1 MRHPQSMLARLD
13 HTGAGDKKR
22 RLIAAERDVV
32 SDLNRAGTHCPALYS
47 PRYTRHVPTELFD
60 ALMQFHR
67 EVVQPQFDEI
77 REKMITKADL
87 GAVRAEMATGL
98 QGLRAE
104 MATKSDLQALRD
116 EMATKADLQAVR
128 AEMAT
133 KSDLQAVDLQLQE
146 MRREMVTWPVLIR
159 FHETVIRPD
168 FEEVLKMETL
178 ATRDAMLTHV
188 DGIYGRFNRLEHEY
202 YALIAAVRR
211 IETEMKQQNANLE
224 VLRAEMLEVRK
235 QIADL
240 SQRVTNLEDVLN

>member
-1 MRHPQSMLARLD
+1 V
-13 HTGAGDKKR
+13 
-22 RLIAAERDVV
+22 IAIERVV
-32 SDLNRAGTHCPALYS
+32 MCGALYS
-47 PRYTRHVPTELFD
+47 PRYTRHVPNELFD

-77 REKMITKADL
+77 RLKIDGLPSKADL
-87 GAVRAEMATGL
+87 ESGLDAVRAETKAEFEAI
-98 QGLRAE
+98 RA
-104 MATKSDLQALRD
+104 

-133 KSDLQAVDLQLQE
+133 KSDLHAVEFRLQSELQE
-146 MRREMVTWPVLIR
+146 MRREMITWPVLIR
-159 FHETVIRPD
+159 FHETVIRLD
-168 FEEVLKMETL
+168 FEDVRSKMEAL

-188 DGIYGRFNRLEHEY
+188 DGIYGRFDRLEHEY

-240 SQRVTNLEDVLN
+240 SQRVTNLKNVLN

>member
-1 MRHPQSMLARLD
+1 
-13 HTGAGDKKR
+13 
-22 RLIAAERDVV
+22 
-32 SDLNRAGTHCPALYS
+32 
-47 PRYTRHVPTELFD
+47 VPNELFD

-77 REKMITKADL
+77 RLKIDGLPSKKDLESLRAETKAEFE
-87 GAVRAEMATGL
+87 AVRAEMATK
-98 QGLRAE
+98 A
-104 MATKSDLQALRD
+104 DLQAVRD

-133 KSDLQAVDLQLQE
+133 KSDLQAVELRLQSELQE
-146 MRREMVTWPVLIR
+146 MRREMITWPVLIR
-159 FHETVIRPD
+159 FHETVIRLD
-168 FEEVLKMETL
+168 FEDVRSKMEAL
-178 ATRDAMLTHV
+178 ATRDVMLTHV
-188 DGIYGRFNRLEHEY
+188 DGIYGRFDRLEHEY

-240 SQRVTNLEDVLN
+240 GQRVTNLENVLN

>member
-1 MRHPQSMLARLD
+1 VA
-13 HTGAGDKKR
+13 
-22 RLIAAERDVV
+22 
-32 SDLNRAGTHCPALYS
+32 N
-47 PRYTRHVPTELFD
+47 ELFD

-77 REKMITKADL
+77 REKMATKADL
-87 GAVRAEMATGL
+87 EAV
-98 QGLRAE
+98 RAE
-104 MATKSDLQALRD
+104 MATKSDLQAVRD

-146 MRREMVTWPVLIR
+146 MRREMITWPVLIR
-159 FHETVIRPD
+159 FHETVIRLD
-168 FEEVLKMETL
+168 FEEVHSKIEAL
-178 ATRDAMLTHV
+178 ATRDEMLTHV

-211 IETEMKQQNANLE
+211 IETQMKQQNANLE

-240 SQRVTNLEDVLN
+240 SQRVTNLENVLN

>member
-1 MRHPQSMLARLD
+1 VA
-13 HTGAGDKKR
+13 
-22 RLIAAERDVV
+22 
-32 SDLNRAGTHCPALYS
+32 
-47 PRYTRHVPTELFD
+47 TELFD
-60 ALMQFHR
+60 ALTQFYR
-67 EVVQPQFDEI
+67 EVIKPDFDDI

-116 EMATKADLQAVR
+116 EMATKADLQAIR

-146 MRREMVTWPVLIR
+146 MRREMITWPVLIR
-159 FHETVIRPD
+159 YHETVIRLD
-168 FEEVLKMETL
+168 FEDVRLKMEAL
-178 ATRDAMLTHV
+178 ATRDVMLTYV
-188 DGIYGRFNRLEHEY
+188 DGIYGRFDRLEHEY

-211 IETEMKQQNANLE
+211 IEAEMKQQNANLE
-224 VLRAEMLEVRK
+224 VLRAEMLEVRN

-240 SQRVTNLEDVLN
+240 SQRVTKLENVLN